1 MTVRCLSR
9 AAPIVASALLASLA
23 GLAAAQAPVNLS
35 ICGPV
40 PDEHVQWDYRRATQR
55 QRVEVEGAH
64 FSPQTEAL
72 IAGKRGTLGGDM
84 QYTLGASPN
93 HHRAL
98 VSLSRWSERLP
109 AQQAPDMRYPI
120 ECYFDRAIR
129 FAPDDQVV
137 RMLYARYLS
146 KRSGRE
152 AEAVT
157 QLQRAIEL
165 SPDNPFTQYNVGLI
179 YFDMRRYDDA
189 LTHAHRAMALGMDR
203 TELKQSLVSAGKWT
217 DPISDAAPASASAS
231 APASAPVPAAAAS
244 AAP

>member
-1 MTVRCLSR
+1 MNARPLSR
-9 AAPIVASALLASLA
+9 AAPMVATALLVSLV
-23 GLAAAQAPVNLS
+23 GTAAAQVPAGLS

-72 IAGKRGTLGGDM
+72 ISGKRGTLAGDL

-98 VSLSRWSERLP
+98 VAITRWGERLRSPQP
-109 AQQAPDMRYPI
+109 ANMRYSI

-137 RMLYARYLS
+137 RMLYASYLS
-146 KRSGRE
+146 KRNGRE

-157 QLQRAIEL
+157 QLQKAVEL
-165 SPDNPFTQYNVGLI
+165 AADNPLTQYNVGLI
-179 YFDMRRYDDA
+179 YVDMKRYDEA
-189 LTHAHRAMALGMDR
+189 LAHAHRAMALGMDR
-203 TELKQSLVSAGKWT
+203 PELKQSLVAAGKWAE
-217 DPISDAAPASASAS
+217 PAADAAPAAAS
-231 APASAPVPAAAAS
+231 APASAPAPAAAAS